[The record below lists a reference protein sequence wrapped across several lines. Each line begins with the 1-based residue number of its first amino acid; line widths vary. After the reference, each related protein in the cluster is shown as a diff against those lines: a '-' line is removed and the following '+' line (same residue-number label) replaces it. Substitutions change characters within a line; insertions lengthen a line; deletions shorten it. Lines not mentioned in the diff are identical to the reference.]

1 MGAVGVLRPVKV
13 AVSLRPANRPHVAT
27 GFGEMDKRKV
37 KVKVGTHK
45 SESGRTLKEIV
56 IMF

>member
-27 GFGEMDKRKV
+27 VFGEMDKRKV
-37 KVKVGTHK
+37 KVGTYK
-45 SESGRTLKEIV
+45 SESGRTVKEIV

>member
-27 GFGEMDKRKV
+27 VFGEMDKRKV
-37 KVKVGTHK
+37 KVMGTHK